1 MWNRKELKQIGKLAF
16 KANYWKCVLSA
27 FLLSLMAYV
36 TAFSSYTRN
45 TNNASDPRKI
55 SEALDS
61 FKALIEQNPNM
72 AGTIITII
80 AAIGGFFIVV
90 RFLLKIFLF
99 NPLKVGCYQFFR
111 ENVHSGKAGLDQL
124 KKGFG
129 DYGHTFITLF
139 LRDLFLLFWSF
150 LFIIPGIVKL
160 YSYRMV
166 PFIIKDRPDLS
177 ATEVISE
184 SRRMMQGH
192 KWNTFVLDLSF
203 LGWALL
209 GVLTLGL
216 VSVFW
221 TEPYYRNTHAALYL
235 QLSGQNTQTES
246 DF

>member
-1 MWNRKELKQIGKLAF
+1 MK
-16 KANYWKCVLSA
+16 S
-27 FLLSLMAYV
+27 
-36 TAFSSYTRN
+36 
-45 TNNASDPRKI
+45 
-55 SEALDS
+55 
-61 FKALIEQNPNM
+61 
-72 AGTIITII
+72 
-80 AAIGGFFIVV
+80 
-90 RFLLKIFLF
+90 
-99 NPLKVGCYQFFR
+99 
-111 ENVHSGKAGLDQL
+111 
-124 KKGFG
+124 
-129 DYGHTFITLF
+129 
-139 LRDLFLLFWSF
+139 
-150 LFIIPGIVKL
+150 

-235 QLSGQNTQTES
+235 QLSGQNTQAVS